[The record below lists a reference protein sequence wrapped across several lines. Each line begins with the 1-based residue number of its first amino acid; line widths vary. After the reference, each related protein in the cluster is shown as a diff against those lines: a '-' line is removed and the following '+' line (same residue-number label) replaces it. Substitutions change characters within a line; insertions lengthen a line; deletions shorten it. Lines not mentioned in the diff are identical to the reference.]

1 MKTKDKICGCGCGK
15 SGRLFS
21 KGLIKSCWAKI
32 YQRPIKC
39 LSVKKK
45 GQNEAIKIK
54 SVAMKTLFLQIW
66 DKTEDFEG
74 YCYCFETGK
83 KMHRS
88 LYRNNSCCYHHVL
101 EKGREKYRKYKMEEW
116 NIVIVLPEVH
126 NQIHSNINKTPRI
139 KLLTEELQAKY

>member
-45 GQNEAIKIK
+45 GQNEAIKIE

-83 KMHRS
+83 KMHLS
-88 LYRNNSCCYHHVL
+88 LYRNNACWYHHVL

-139 KLLTEELQAKY
+139 KLLTEELQEKY